1 VRNKPLRG
9 GRDRTFEI
17 QIAPSDIFSPTRRN
31 VDRACAGTAAHGRW
45 IDRACGSR
53 DLHPVRL
60 EAHGLRSTAGLR
72 ASARAHR
79 SVSVQTLDLPLG
91 SELLATP
98 TQFEVTKVADRFIQ
112 RTADEGNAPSFKY
125 LLVPFDMKVEAWNWR
140 YAFSTSFG
148 DETTS
153 YHVGVVSTARIV
165 AGNRW
170 LQSPWD
176 HEITAT
182 RAYKLILKSI
192 AQITG
197 HRGTG
202 ACILVTS
209 LSLEELD
216 RKSSEFCPDDR
227 AALVAAGV
235 LKEKEQQSGPGCV
248 NVARRS
254 FPSPLVTAR
263 RKLDDWLV
271 TLR

>member
-1 VRNKPLRG
+1 LHYLIFSFFLAGTSTAPAQEQPRMVAGP
-9 GRDRTFEI
+9 
-17 QIAPSDIFSPTRRN
+17 IAPAEVVLYIQSDLKRTDFVHPL
-31 VDRACAGTAAHGRW
+31 VCALQRVLTA
-45 IDRACGSR
+45 
-53 DLHPVRL
+53 P
-60 EAHGLRSTAGLR
+60 
-72 ASARAHR
+72 
-79 SVSVQTLDLPLG
+79 VSVQALDLPLG

-98 TQFEVTKVADRFIQ
+98 TQFEAAKVADRFIQ
-112 RTADEGNAPSFKY
+112 QTADEGNAPSFKY
-125 LLVPFDMKVEAWNWR
+125 LLVPFDMKVEAGNW
-140 YAFSTSFG
+140 
-148 DETTS
+148 
-153 YHVGVVSTARIV
+153 
-165 AGNRW
+165 W

-197 HRGTG
+197 HRGTS
-202 ACILVTS
+202 ACILATS

-227 AALVAAGV
+227 AALVAAGI
-235 LKEKEQQSGPGCV
+235 LKEKEQQSGPGCM

-254 FPSPLVTAR
+254 LPALVVTAR

>member
-1 VRNKPLRG
+1 MHHLIFSFLLAGTSGALAEEQPREVARS
-9 GRDRTFEI
+9 
-17 QIAPSDIFSPTRRN
+17 IAPAEIVLYIQSDLKRTDFVQPLVCALRR
-31 VDRACAGTAAHGRW
+31 VLTA
-45 IDRACGSR
+45 
-53 DLHPVRL
+53 P
-60 EAHGLRSTAGLR
+60 
-72 ASARAHR
+72 
-79 SVSVQTLDLPLG
+79 VSVQALDLPLG

-98 TQFEVTKVADRFIQ
+98 TQLEATKVADRFIQ
-112 RTADEGNAPSFKY
+112 RTANEGNAPSFKY
-125 LLVPFDMKVEAWNWR
+125 LLVPFDLKVDAWNWR
-140 YAFSTSFG
+140 YAFSVSFG

-165 AGNRW
+165 AGNWW

-176 HEITAT
+176 HEITAA

-192 AQITG
+192 AYRTG

-202 ACILVTS
+202 ACILATP

-235 LKEKEQQSGPGCV
+235 LKEKEQQSDPGCM
-248 NVARRS
+248 NVKPRS
-254 FPSPLVTAR
+254 LPALVVTAR
-263 RKLDDWLV
+263 RALDDWWG

>member
-1 VRNKPLRG
+1 LKYRLHHLIFSFLLAGTSGALAQEQPREVARP
-9 GRDRTFEI
+9 
-17 QIAPSDIFSPTRRN
+17 IAPAEVVLYIQSDLKRTDFVQPL
-31 VDRACAGTAAHGRW
+31 VCALQRVLTA
-45 IDRACGSR
+45 
-53 DLHPVRL
+53 P
-60 EAHGLRSTAGLR
+60 
-72 ASARAHR
+72 
-79 SVSVQTLDLPLG
+79 VSVQGLDLPLG

-165 AGNRW
+165 AGNWW

-197 HRGTG
+197 NRGTG

-235 LKEKEQQSGPGCV
+235 LKEKEHQSGPGCT

-254 FPSPLVTAR
+254 LPALVVTAR
-263 RKLDDWLV
+263 RMLDDWWV

>member
-1 VRNKPLRG
+1 LKYRLHGLIFSFLAGTSTAPAQEQLRMVAG
-9 GRDRTFEI
+9 P
-17 QIAPSDIFSPTRRN
+17 IAPAEVVLYIQSGLKRTDFVQPLVCALRR
-31 VDRACAGTAAHGRW
+31 VLTA
-45 IDRACGSR
+45 
-53 DLHPVRL
+53 P
-60 EAHGLRSTAGLR
+60 
-72 ASARAHR
+72 
-79 SVSVQTLDLPLG
+79 VSVQALDLPLG

-98 TQFEVTKVADRFIQ
+98 TQFEATKVADRFIQ

-125 LLVPFDMKVEAWNWR
+125 LLVPFDLKVDAWNWR

-153 YHVGVVSTARIV
+153 YHVGVVSTARIA
-165 AGNRW
+165 AGN
-170 LQSPWD
+170 LGPQLPWD
-176 HEITAT
+176 REITAT

-192 AQITG
+192 ARTTG

-202 ACILVTS
+202 ACMLRTS

-235 LKEKEQQSGPGCV
+235 LKEKEEQNGPGCV
-248 NVARRS
+248 SIAWRL
-254 FPSPLVTAR
+254 FPALLVTAR
-263 RKLDDWLV
+263 RTLDDWLA